1 MKNDHCESWQSMI
14 RNKEWDMGTYDRGYQ
29 QSTNEQSTMVQSR
42 VRLYNI
48 QDLPAEICQG
58 IVRHV
63 DRQDLYALRL
73 ASRWGNAHG
82 KKCLF
87 QAIILKNSLASTQK
101 VESIL
106 RRADLATL
114 VEVIDYK
121 GIEVGYLFAA
131 LTGVYCGRITV
142 RDFDRHCHHFKI
154 TLAKASKI
162 YLDYLDCLYN
172 IVHALPN
179 IKAIRYSCEYGSGNL
194 EMGTTLDG
202 AA

>member
-1 MKNDHCESWQSMI
+1 MPRATGILQGGRDEDAVP
-14 RNKEWDMGTYDRGYQ
+14 R
-29 QSTNEQSTMVQSR
+29 SR
-42 VRLYNI
+42 PPPRNI
-48 QDLPAEICQG
+48 QDLPAEIGQG

-63 DRQDLYALRL
+63 DRQDPYALRL
-73 ASRWGNAHG
+73 ASRWGNVHG
-82 KKCLF
+82 TKSLF
-87 QAIILKNSLASTQK
+87 QTICIANSFTSTQK
-101 VESIL
+101 AMAIL
-106 RRADLATL
+106 KRRDVATL

-179 IKAIRYSCEYGSGNL
+179 IKAIRYSCECGL
-194 EMGTTLDG
+194 
-202 AA
+202 